1 MSGVWKPQDNA
12 HFTTHDEDAPLPHI
26 GGYRTD
32 WEGLHHLM
40 ARQAVGEL
48 DASRIHTQTI
58 FIRQSDLLDTAHVVA
73 FRDEIW
79 ALRQATEAGLVRW
92 VGLNE
97 VLSIWEE
104 EYDSQPNLLSYL

>member
-1 MSGVWKPQDNA
+1 M
-12 HFTTHDEDAPLPHI
+12 
-26 GGYRTD
+26 
-32 WEGLHHLM
+32 
-40 ARQAVGEL
+40 
-48 DASRIHTQTI
+48 
-58 FIRQSDLLDTAHVVA
+58 VA